1 MARKIKNGGGAKAV
15 NNMDVLEKLGKIE
28 KLINQLNDGNFV
40 LVVEGKRDLV
50 ALRNLGL
57 TTEIIAAV
65 GRSEM
70 LVAKIVNTEK
80 KPVILFDFDETG
92 IERCKRLAELLEN
105 EGVVPDVA
113 VRNKFRGLLGIRFF
127 EESDSKFDKLKTEIE
142 EKRR

>member
-28 KLINQLNDGNFV
+28 KLIGQLNYGNFI
-40 LVVEGKRDLV
+40 LIVEGKRDMA

-57 TTEIIAAV
+57 TAKIIAAV
-65 GRSEM
+65 GRPEQ
-70 LVAKIVNTEK
+70 LVSKIVATGK

-92 IERCKRLAELLEN
+92 IERTKRLAELLEN
-105 EGVVPDVA
+105 EGVVPDIT

-127 EESDSKFDKLKTEIE
+127 EESDSRFEKLKIEIE
-142 EKRR
+142 EKHR